1 MNWLDIV
8 VLAILAV
15 GAFMGMRFGLIGAAI
30 TAAGVFIGWLLA
42 GQWSDDIGA
51 LFGDSLSNDTLVTV
65 VSYALILVAAL
76 VVTGIA
82 KKVIM
87 PLLTVVTLGLSSM
100 VNKLGGLGLGLLMGI
115 AMSGALII
123 GLARLTYDFDVDTII
138 TESVL
143 EQVPAQVQGQVTAQ
157 LKEQLAGQLSQVE
170 NAREALE
177 TALKESAL
185 VPVFINITDALP
197 ADALGFVP
205 SDFKIAL
212 DILEERIE

>member
-1 MNWLDIV
+1 MNWLDVV

-51 LFGDSLSNDTLVTV
+51 LFGDSLSDDTLVTV
-65 VSYALILVAAL
+65 VSYAIILVAAL

-82 KKVIM
+82 KKFIM

-115 AMSGALII
+115 AVSSALII
-123 GLARLTYDFDVDTII
+123 GLARLTYDFDTII

-143 EQVPAQVQGQVTAQ
+143 EQVPTQVPGQVSAQ

-177 TALKESAL
+177 TALTESAL

>member
-1 MNWLDIV
+1 MNWLDVV

-65 VSYALILVAAL
+65 VSYAIILVAAL

-82 KKVIM
+82 KKFIM

-115 AMSGALII
+115 AVSSALII
-123 GLARLTYDFDVDTII
+123 GLARLTYDFDTII

-143 EQVPAQVQGQVTAQ
+143 EQVPTQVPGQVSAQ

-177 TALKESAL
+177 TALTESAL